1 MKDDKDDKDNK
12 DDKVYLL
19 HFRDA
24 ILRVLDYTAEGRE
37 SFFGDAKTQDAVI
50 RNLEIMGEAV
60 KHLSKELRAS
70 QEHVPWKRIA
80 GMRDKMIHAYFGVN
94 LDLVWN
100 AVVNEL
106 PSLGKEVDRI
116 CKELSEAED

>member
-1 MKDDKDDKDNK
+1 MK

-19 HFRDA
+19 HVRDA

-37 SFFGDAKTQDAVI
+37 SFFRDAKTQDAVI

-70 QEHVPWKRIA
+70 QERVPWKRIA
-80 GMRDKMIHAYFGVN
+80 GMRDKMIHDYFGVN

-106 PSLGKEVDRI
+106 PSLGKEVDHI